1 MMRLKF
7 FLKKIEEGETSTNK
21 PEKNQLENNGEN
33 SPEFDVNGTA
43 LNVLS

>member
-1 MMRLKF
+1 MVEIF
-7 FLKKIEEGETSTNK
+7 PEKKEERETPTNK

-43 LNVLS
+43 LNILS